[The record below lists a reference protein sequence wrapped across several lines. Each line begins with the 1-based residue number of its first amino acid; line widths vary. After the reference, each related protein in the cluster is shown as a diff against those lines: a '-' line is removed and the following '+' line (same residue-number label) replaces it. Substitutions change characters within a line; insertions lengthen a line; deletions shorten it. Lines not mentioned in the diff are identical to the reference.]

1 MDKIDRDDENKTQR
15 LYRWCSNYAL
25 WKLIVDNGLED
36 LWRRENPDLPG
47 FTCYDRSFAKDPRCT
62 GSILISILI
71 QKLLATP
78 RLITMVSFTDHY
90 NAISIDRLPL
100 KTKIGND
107 SWYFNNSF
115 SCKSEVSSATK
126 TFFKKKKNTKKS
138 LWPLVMD
145 GIQLPQDYSHFEE
158 AVYFLPFNSQ
168 KFLVLILSI
177 SEGWKA
183 ESTLEP
189 QSTAAVDPQHLKVEV
204 TDYDLPNC
212 SYVINRAFV
221 NYVNKGY

>member
-1 MDKIDRDDENKTQR
+1 
-15 LYRWCSNYAL
+15 
-25 WKLIVDNGLED
+25 
-36 LWRRENPDLPG
+36 
-47 FTCYDRSFAKDPRCT
+47 
-62 GSILISILI
+62 
-71 QKLLATP
+71 
-78 RLITMVSFTDHY
+78 MVSFTDHY

-126 TFFKKKKNTKKS
+126 TFFKKKKKNTKKS

-221 NYVNKGY
+221 NYVNKEY